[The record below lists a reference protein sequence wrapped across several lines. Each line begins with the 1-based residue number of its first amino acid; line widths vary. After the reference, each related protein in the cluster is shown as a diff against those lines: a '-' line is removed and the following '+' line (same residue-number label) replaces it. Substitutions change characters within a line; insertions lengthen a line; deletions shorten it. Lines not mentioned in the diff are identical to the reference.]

1 MWDRLGDWF
10 IFRFPNHK
18 SIPTDNESILV
29 SKNCDDWRKEF
40 RVVKTPDLILKRGL
54 IVDGTGRPG
63 VEGDVAIR
71 RNWILAIDTPG
82 SLTGAPEELDC
93 KGLVI
98 APGFIDTHSHSDL
111 RVLIEPELPM
121 KARQG
126 ITLEVFGQDGIS
138 VAPIRKADRP
148 QMERTL
154 AGLLGKLDRE
164 WDWESVDEYL
174 DSVERAKP
182 SVDCSYLIPH
192 GAVRLSAMGMEDRR
206 ATAAEIA
213 GMQELIRQSMR
224 EGALGMSTGLIYPP
238 CCFADTA
245 ELIELC
251 KAVAEFD
258 GVFVAHMRSES
269 DYLED
274 AVAEMIEIGKHSGVR
289 VHISHFK
296 VAGRENWP
304 VIDGV
309 LEMVRIARAEGMRLT
324 ADQYPYIAGSTML
337 GAILPPWAHAG
348 GVEATLARLDDED
361 ERGRIRNAM
370 LDRSRSEWDNFWK
383 WSGPEGI
390 IVSDIPSGRS
400 SEYVGRNLADAA
412 ALAFKAEN
420 GASEEAAADFALDLL
435 AQERMGVGM
444 ISFSQSEDVVQK
456 IMREPYVNVCTDGL
470 LGGKPH
476 PRAYGTYPRILG
488 RYVRELSVLTLEEAV
503 RKMSGLAAET
513 FQLKRYGVIEDGW
526 NANLVI
532 FDPRRVIDQATFEDS
547 KQYPLGIEHVIVEG
561 QPIIRYGE
569 AYFTGAGTA
578 IRSQHA

>member
-1 MWDRLGDWF
+1 M
-10 IFRFPNHK
+10 I
-18 SIPTDNESILV
+18 
-29 SKNCDDWRKEF
+29 
-40 RVVKTPDLILKRGL
+40 KTPDLILKRGT
-54 IVDGTGRPG
+54 IIDGTGRPG
-63 VEGDVAIR
+63 FEGDVAIR
-71 RNWILAIDTPG
+71 RNWILAVDAPG
-82 SLTGAPEELDC
+82 SLQGASDELDC
-93 KGLVI
+93 EGLVI

-111 RVLIEPELPM
+111 RVLTEPELPM
-121 KARQG
+121 KVRQG

-138 VAPIRKADRP
+138 VAPIRKSDRP

-164 WDWESVDEYL
+164 WDWESVGEYL
-174 DSVERAKP
+174 AAVERAKP
-182 SVDCSYLIPH
+182 SLDCSYLIPH
-192 GAVRLSAMGMEDRR
+192 GAVRLDAMGMEDRR
-206 ATAAEIA
+206 ATAAEINA
-213 GMQELIRQSMR
+213 MQNLIRQSMR

-296 VAGRENWP
+296 VAGRENWL

-309 LEMVRIARAEGMRLT
+309 LEMVRIARAEGLRLT

-348 GVEATLARLDDED
+348 GVEATMARLASAE
-361 ERGRIRNAM
+361 ERVRMRDAM

-390 IVSDIPSGRS
+390 IVSDVPSGRRR
-400 SEYVGRNLADAA
+400 EYVGKNLAEAA
-412 ALAFKAEN
+412 ALAKQA
-420 GASEEAAADFALDLL
+420 GDGVSEEAAVEFALELL
-435 AQERMGVGM
+435 AEERMGVGM
-444 ISFSQSEDVVQK
+444 ISFSQSEEVVQK
-456 IMREPYVNVCTDGL
+456 IMRETYVNVCTDGL

-488 RYVRELSVLTLEEAV
+488 RYVRELSVLTPEEAV

-513 FQLKRYGVIEDGW
+513 FRLGRYGRIEQGSQ
-526 NANLVI
+526 ANLVV
-532 FDPRRVIDQATFEDS
+532 FDPQTVIDRATFEDS
-547 KQYPLGIEHVIVEG
+547 KQYPVGIEHVIVEG
-561 QPIIRYGE
+561 GQVIRYGE
-569 AYFTGAGTA
+569 QLDSGSGVVV
-578 IRSQHA
+578 RSPDQA

>member
-1 MWDRLGDWF
+1 M
-10 IFRFPNHK
+10 
-18 SIPTDNESILV
+18 T
-29 SKNCDDWRKEF
+29 
-40 RVVKTPDLILKRGL
+40 KTPDLILKRGT
-54 IVDGTGRPG
+54 IIDGTGRLAF
-63 VEGDVAIR
+63 EGDVAIR
-71 RNWILAIDTPG
+71 RNWILAVDAPG
-82 SLTGAPEELDC
+82 SLQGAPEELDC
-93 KGLVI
+93 DGMVI

-111 RVLIEPELPM
+111 RVLTEPGLPM
-121 KARQG
+121 KIRQG

-138 VAPIRKADRP
+138 VAPIRRADRP
-148 QMERTL
+148 QMERSL
-154 AGLLGKLDRE
+154 AGLLGTLDRE
-164 WDWESVDEYL
+164 WDWESVAEYL
-174 DSVERAKP
+174 AAVERAKP
-182 SVDCSYLIPH
+182 SLDCSYLIPH

-206 ATAAEIA
+206 ATAAELTA
-213 GMQELIRQSMR
+213 MQDLIRQSMR

-274 AVAEMIEIGKHSGVR
+274 AVAEMIEVGKRSGVR

-296 VAGRENWP
+296 VAGRENWAM
-304 VIDGV
+304 IDGV

-348 GVEATLARLDDED
+348 GVEATIERLASAE
-361 ERGRIRNAM
+361 ERGRMRDAM

-390 IVSDIPSGRS
+390 IISDVPSGRRP
-400 SEYVGRNLADAA
+400 EIVGKNLT
-412 ALAFKAEN
+412 
-420 GASEEAAADFALDLL
+420 EAAASAMHTVDTVSEESAAEFALDLL

-476 PRAYGTYPRILG
+476 PRAYGTYPRMLA
-488 RYVRELSVLTLEEAV
+488 RYVRELNLLTLEEAV

-513 FQLKRYGVIEDGW
+513 FRLERYGRVEQGGQ
-526 NANLVI
+526 ANLVV
-532 FDPRRVIDQATFEDS
+532 FDPRTVIDRATFEDS
-547 KQYPLGIEHVIVEG
+547 KQFPQGIEHVIVEG
-561 QPIIRYGE
+561 ELTVRYGE
-569 AYFTGAGTA
+569 HRNWGSGVVVKLED
-578 IRSQHA
+578 QP

>member
-1 MWDRLGDWF
+1 M
-10 IFRFPNHK
+10 I
-18 SIPTDNESILV
+18 
-29 SKNCDDWRKEF
+29 
-40 RVVKTPDLILKRGL
+40 KTPDLILKRGE
-54 IVDGTGRPG
+54 IIDGTGRPAFI
-63 VEGDVAIR
+63 GDVAIR
-71 RNWILAIDTPG
+71 RNWILAIDAPG
-82 SLTGAPEELDC
+82 SLQGAPEELDC

-111 RVLIEPELPM
+111 RVLTEPDLPM
-121 KARQG
+121 KVRQG

-138 VAPIRKADRP
+138 VAPIRRADRP

-164 WDWESVDEYL
+164 WDWESVGEYL
-174 DSVERAKP
+174 AAVERARP
-182 SVDCSYLIPH
+182 SLDCSYLIPH

-206 ATAAEIA
+206 ATPQEITA
-213 GMQELIRQSMR
+213 MQELIRQSMR

-238 CCFADTA
+238 CCFADTS

-274 AVAEMIEIGKHSGVR
+274 AVAEMIEIGKRSGVR
-289 VHISHFK
+289 VHVSHFK

-304 VIDGV
+304 IIDGV
-309 LEMVRIARAEGMRLT
+309 LEMVRIARAEGLRLT

-348 GVEATLARLDDED
+348 GVEETLARLASTE
-361 ERGRIRNAM
+361 ERERMRDAM
-370 LDRSRSEWDNFWK
+370 LSRERSEWDNFWK

-390 IVSDIPSGRS
+390 IISDIPSGRHP
-400 SEYVGRNLADAA
+400 ECVGKNLAEAA
-412 ALAFKAEN
+412 ALARRVEN
-420 GASEEAAADFALDLL
+420 GVSEEVAVEVAFNLL
-435 AQERMGVGM
+435 AEERMGVGM
-444 ISFSQSEDVVQK
+444 ISFSQSEEVVQK
-456 IMREPYVNVCTDGL
+456 IIREPYVNVCTDGL

-488 RYVRELSVLTLEEAV
+488 RYVRELNVLKLEEAV

-513 FQLKRYGVIEDGW
+513 FSLKHYGCIEEGW
-526 NANLVI
+526 QANLVV
-532 FDPRRVIDQATFEDS
+532 FDPQRVIDRATFEDS
-547 KQYPLGIEHVIVEG
+547 KQYPEGIEHVIVEG
-561 QPIIRYGE
+561 QPIIRYRENYNSGS
-569 AYFTGAGTA
+569 GTA
-578 IRSQHA
+578 IKLEPRTL

>member
-1 MWDRLGDWF
+1 M
-10 IFRFPNHK
+10 IK
-18 SIPTDNESILV
+18 A
-29 SKNCDDWRKEF
+29 
-40 RVVKTPDLILKRGL
+40 PDLILKRGL

-63 VEGDVAIR
+63 IIGDVAIR
-71 RNWILAIDTPG
+71 RNWILAIDAPG
-82 SLTGAPEELDC
+82 SLEGAPEELDC

-111 RVLIEPELPM
+111 RVLSEPELPM
-121 KARQG
+121 KVRQG

-148 QMERTL
+148 QMERSL

-164 WDWESVDEYL
+164 WDWESVGEYL
-174 DSVERAKP
+174 AAVARARP
-182 SVDCSYLIPH
+182 SLDCSYLIPH
-192 GAVRLSAMGMEDRR
+192 GAVRLSSIGMEDRR
-206 ATAAEIA
+206 ATSPEILA
-213 GMQELIRQSMR
+213 MQDLIRQSMR

-274 AVAEMIEIGKHSGVR
+274 AVAEMIEIGKQSGVR

-309 LEMVRIARAEGMRLT
+309 LDMVRIAQAEGMRLT

-337 GAILPPWAHAG
+337 GAILPPLAHAG
-348 GVEATLARLDDED
+348 GVEATLARLASED
-361 ERGRIRNAM
+361 ERGRMRDAM

-390 IVSDIPSGRS
+390 IVSDIPSGRNP
-400 SEYVGRNLADAA
+400 EYVGRSLAEAA
-412 ALAFKAEN
+412 ALSAKSD
-420 GASEEAAADFALDLL
+420 GGVSEEAAANFALDLL
-435 AQERMGVGM
+435 AQELMGVGM
-444 ISFSQSEDVVQK
+444 ISFSQSEEVVQK

-488 RYVRELSVLTLEEAV
+488 RYVRELNVLTLEEAV
-503 RKMSGLAAET
+503 RKMSSLAAET
-513 FQLKRYGVIEDGW
+513 FNLKRYGRIEEGAQ
-526 NANLVI
+526 ANLVV
-532 FDPRRVIDQATFEDS
+532 FDPQRVIDRATFEDS
-547 KQYPLGIEHVIVEG
+547 KQYPVGIEHVIVEG
-561 QPIIRYGE
+561 EPVIRYGE
-569 AYFTGAGTA
+569 AYFTGAGSA
-578 IRSQHA
+578 VRSNHAERHA

>member
-1 MWDRLGDWF
+1 M
-10 IFRFPNHK
+10 I
-18 SIPTDNESILV
+18 
-29 SKNCDDWRKEF
+29 
-40 RVVKTPDLILKRGL
+40 KTPDLILKRGL
-54 IVDGTGRPG
+54 IVDGTGRAG
-63 VEGDVAIR
+63 VIGDVAVR
-71 RNWILAIDTPG
+71 RNWILAIDAPG
-82 SLTGAPEELDC
+82 SLEGALEELDC

-111 RVLIEPELPM
+111 RVLTEPELSM
-121 KARQG
+121 KVRQG

-138 VAPIRKADRP
+138 VAPIRTADRP
-148 QMERTL
+148 QMERSL

-164 WDWESVDEYL
+164 WDWESVGEYL
-174 DSVERAKP
+174 AAVERARP
-182 SVDCSYLIPH
+182 SLDCSYLIPH
-192 GAVRLSAMGMEDRR
+192 GAVRLNAMGMEDRR
-206 ATAAEIA
+206 ASSSEIQA
-213 GMQELIRQSMR
+213 MQELIRQSMR

-251 KAVAEFD
+251 KTVAEFD

-296 VAGRENWP
+296 VAGRENWQ

-309 LEMVRIARAEGMRLT
+309 LEMVRIAQAEGMRLT

-348 GVEATLARLDDED
+348 GVEATLGRLANED
-361 ERGRIRNAM
+361 ERGRMNAAM

-390 IVSDIPSGRS
+390 IVSDIPSGNHP
-400 SEYVGRNLADAA
+400 EYVGKNLAEAA
-412 ALAFKAEN
+412 ALSARSDN
-420 GASEEAAADFALDLL
+420 GMSEEAAANFALDLL

-444 ISFSQSEDVVQK
+444 ISFSQSEEVVQK
-456 IMREPYVNVCTDGL
+456 IMGEPYVNVCTDGL

-488 RYVRELSVLTLEEAV
+488 RYVRELNVLTLEGAV
-503 RKMSGLAAET
+503 RKTSSLAAET
-513 FQLKRYGVIEDGW
+513 FNLARYGRVEEGAQ
-526 NANLVI
+526 ANIVV
-532 FDPRRVIDQATFEDS
+532 FDPQRVIDRATFEDS
-547 KQYPLGIEHVIVEG
+547 KQYPVGIEHVIVEG
-561 QPIIRYGE
+561 EVVIRYGE
-569 AYFTGAGTA
+569 QYISGSGVAVRSHNPTA
-578 IRSQHA
+578 ASEP

>member
-1 MWDRLGDWF
+1 M
-10 IFRFPNHK
+10 I
-18 SIPTDNESILV
+18 
-29 SKNCDDWRKEF
+29 
-40 RVVKTPDLILKRGL
+40 KTPDLILKRGL

-63 VEGDVAIR
+63 VIGDVAIR
-71 RNWILAIDTPG
+71 RNWILAIDAPG
-82 SLTGAPEELDC
+82 SLEGAPEELDC

-111 RVLIEPELPM
+111 RVLTEPELPM
-121 KARQG
+121 KVRQG

-138 VAPIRKADRP
+138 VAPIRKSDRP
-148 QMERTL
+148 QMERSL

-164 WDWESVDEYL
+164 WDWESAGEYL
-174 DSVERAKP
+174 AAVERARP
-182 SVDCSYLIPH
+182 SLDCSYLIPH
-192 GAVRLSAMGMEDRR
+192 GAVRLNAMGMEDRR
-206 ATAAEIA
+206 ATSSETAT
-213 GMQELIRQSMR
+213 MKDLIRQSMR

-274 AVAEMIEIGKHSGVR
+274 AVAEMIEIGRHSGVR

-296 VAGRENWP
+296 VAGRENWH

-309 LEMVRIARAEGMRLT
+309 LDMVRIAQAEGMRLT

-348 GVEATLARLDDED
+348 GVEATLERLASED
-361 ERGRIRNAM
+361 ERGRMSGAM

-390 IVSDIPSGRS
+390 VVSDIPSGNHP
-400 SEYVGRNLADAA
+400 EYVGKNLAEAA
-412 ALAFKAEN
+412 ALTVTSQN
-420 GASEEAAADFALDLL
+420 GVSEEEAADFALDLL

-444 ISFSQSEDVVQK
+444 ISFSQSEEVVQK

-488 RYVRELSVLTLEEAV
+488 RYVRELNVLTLEESV
-503 RKMSGLAAET
+503 RKMSSLAAET
-513 FQLKRYGVIEDGW
+513 FNLARYGRIEEGAQ
-526 NANLVI
+526 ANIVV
-532 FDPRRVIDQATFEDS
+532 FDPQRVIDRATFEDS

-561 QPIIRYGE
+561 EVVIRYGE
-569 AYFTGAGTA
+569 QYISGSGVAVKSHNPNEA
-578 IRSQHA
+578 SEP